1 MRTSSGTKRRRRRER
16 RLLELCNTLSVRTA
30 AVATLATGGF
40 LVLQAV
46 RIFFPA

>member
-1 MRTSSGTKRRRRRER
+1 
-16 RLLELCNTLSVRTA
+16 LELCNTLSVRTA